1 MSLKT
6 ILKKSPLGPSIVK
19 IKNCMTRENRTTLL
33 PAKRQGSETE
43 LELWKISDFV
53 LKTLVPITGVRPF
66 PLSELMLLVA
76 AVIETQPTEIFEWGT
91 NVGVSARIF
100 HETCKSLAWQIP
112 IHSID
117 LPDEAEHAEHPQ
129 SERGRLVRNLP
140 NVILHQGDGLETS
153 IKLYTRADQ
162 KGRPLFFLDGDHS
175 YASVKRELDGIY
187 EAAPE
192 ANFILHDT
200 FFQSK
205 ESGYNI
211 GPHLAAQEFLN
222 KHGSNFQVFEQ
233 NLGLP
238 GMMFLRNKSNS

>member
-1 MSLKT
+1 MGIKAT
-6 ILKKSPLGPSIVK
+6 IKKSQLGHLIQKFK
-19 IKNCMTRENRTTLL
+19 IKVL
-33 PAKRQGSETE
+33 PKKKLHLMPAMRVGSKTE
-43 LELWKISDFV
+43 FQLWNISDFV
-53 LKTLVPITGVRPF
+53 LNTIVPIMGVRPF
-66 PLSELMLLVA
+66 PLNELMLLVGA
-76 AVIETQPTEIFEWGT
+76 TVETQPTEIFEWGT

-100 HETCKSLAWQIP
+100 HETCKALAWQIP

-211 GPHLAAQEFLN
+211 GPHLAAQEFLS